1 MNIMEKLDLKFENV
15 PNNWAVCFNND
26 CPLKEQCL
34 RYQAAI
40 TVPDGV
46 CYGMSVWPQAY
57 KNGQCRMFAEIKT
70 VTMAWGFSQL
80 YKDLRHEDYKE
91 IRTRMEDHFGR
102 AGNYYRYNRG
112 EKLLTPADQQWIQQ
126 LFARYGYTADVVFDH
141 YESRLVFPYTN
152 A

>member
-1 MNIMEKLDLKFENV
+1 MEKLDLKFENV
-15 PNNWAVCFNND
+15 PNNWAVCFNNS

-34 RYQAAI
+34 RHQAAM

-57 KNGQCRMFAEIKT
+57 KGGQCRMFAEIKT

-91 IRTRMEDHFGR
+91 IRPRMEDHFGR
-102 AGNYYRYNRG
+102 RQ
-112 EKLLTPADQQWIQQ
+112 LLPLQPWRETTLACRPAMDSATFHQVW
-126 LFARYGYTADVVFDH
+126 LHG
-141 YESRLVFPYTN
+141 
-152 A
+152 